1 MLGLGKTGVV
11 RSCTSV
17 SSAPG
22 RESVIYHRYAVGL
35 YRQALLTHG
44 SRYRLAEWA
53 STVLGICSH
62 GKKAALLRSA
72 LTGSQP
78 STPPADGS
86 GLGAPAAGGR

>member
-1 MLGLGKTGVV
+1 MLGLGKTGGV
-11 RSCTSV
+11 RSCISV

-44 SRYRLAEWA
+44 TRYRLAEWA
-53 STVLGICSH
+53 SAVLGICSH
-62 GKKAALLRSA
+62 DKAALLRSA

-86 GLGAPAAGGR
+86 ELGAPAAGGR